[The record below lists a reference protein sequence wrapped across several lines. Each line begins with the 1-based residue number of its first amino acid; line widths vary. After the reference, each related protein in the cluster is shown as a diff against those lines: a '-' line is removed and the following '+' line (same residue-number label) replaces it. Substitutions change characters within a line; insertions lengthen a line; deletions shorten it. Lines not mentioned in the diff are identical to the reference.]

1 MKTTKIANK
10 GEQKMENTES
20 IPLKRVIE
28 AVNKRMSAE
37 EAGLVDDEALVMYHW
52 YWTKA
57 EETWAV
63 GGYWPQFAVE
73 GTQVKR
79 VGGYRL

>member
-1 MKTTKIANK
+1 
-10 GEQKMENTES
+10 MENTES
-20 IPLKRVIE
+20 ILLKRVIE

-52 YWTKA
+52 YWMKA
-57 EETWAV
+57 EETWAA